1 MLYYTKTVRQTLD
14 ELQSSELGL
23 AISEAEERLRLN
35 GLNSIRVSS
44 EPLWR
49 KIIEPFANLSM
60 IILIVAAA
68 ISIFRHTILDAIII
82 TTIVLVS
89 AVIYYVQRFSTERIL
104 RSLRKHE
111 EQKVDVLRDEKNITI
126 SSTLLVPGDI
136 MTLREG
142 EKVPADARIMT
153 ARSLRVDEAQ
163 LTGESVPVDK
173 QTAEIS
179 GEKEVYEQTNMLF
192 QGSFVVSG
200 EALAIVVATGNETEF
215 GRLAQL
221 TKDIPADSPV
231 QQKIDKAISQI
242 IAAIAGIA
250 IVVFLLSLYRG
261 TTIADSLQF
270 VLALSVSAVPEDL
283 PIAVSIIL
291 VLGMRR
297 MARKK
302 ALVRTMR
309 SIESIGVI
317 TTIATDK
324 TGTLTKN
331 QLTVQ
336 DTWHYQNS
344 HSRLSHTMARA
355 ANQSTHNHGDPLDNA
370 FLQCAETKNIQ
381 PSHHQP
387 LLSLPFDQEF
397 SMSGNLWHNGA
408 EYDLAVKGAP
418 EHVLLRCDLTENE
431 HEQATAQLHKFTG
444 NGYRVIAVAHT
455 TLKKPITEFSELHKK
470 DKLTFDGFVAVADV
484 LRPEARSAIQTA
496 LQAGVSVRMITGDH
510 FETAYHIARE
520 LGMVYSRDQVFDARH
535 MNVMSDEQL
544 EKIIDTIRVFSR
556 VTPDHKYRILALL
569 KKHNITAMTGDG
581 VNDVPALTNA
591 HVGVAMGSGAQI
603 AKDAGDI
610 ILINDNFKGIVD
622 AMREGR
628 IIIANIRRMLVY
640 LLATNTGEVLT
651 TIAALVVGLPIPLVP
666 VQILWV
672 NLVTDTAM
680 VIPLG
685 LEPGE
690 RSTMRRRPGKPD
702 APLLDKFLISRIIL
716 IAVTMAALT
725 LSLYAFYTHWHGAAY
740 GRTIA
745 FTALVVM
752 QWASAIGL
760 RSDDEPL
767 FARLRVFNGKFYTG
781 LAIAASLQLLAIFTP
796 FGVVLHISPVALS
809 DLAITGLAALIIP
822 ITAIEIHKY
831 IGRRF
836 LGRSQTIKNRQHSEL
851 AKANPL

>member
-23 AISEAEERLRLN
+23 AISEAEERLRLK
-35 GLNSIRVSS
+35 GPNSIRVSS
-44 EPLWR
+44 ESIWR
-49 KIIEPFANLSM
+49 KIIEPFANPSM
-60 IILIVAAA
+60 VILIAAAA
-68 ISIFRHTILDAIII
+68 ISIFRHTILDAVIIS
-82 TTIVLVS
+82 TIILVS

-111 EQKVDVLRDEKNITI
+111 EQRVDVLRDEKNITI
-126 SSTLLVPGDI
+126 SSTLLVPGDV

-142 EKVPADARIMT
+142 DKVPADARIIT
-153 ARSLRVDEAQ
+153 GRGLRIDEAQ
-163 LTGESVPVDK
+163 LTGESIPVDK
-173 QTAEIS
+173 QTVELS

-200 EALAIVVATGNETEF
+200 EAIAVVIATGNETEF

-221 TKDIPADSPV
+221 TKDTPADSPV
-231 QQKIDKAISQI
+231 QQKIDKVISQI
-242 IAAIAGIA
+242 ITAIAGIA

-297 MARKK
+297 MAHKK

-331 QLTVQ
+331 QLTIQ
-336 DTWHYQNS
+336 DVWHYQNS
-344 HSRLSHTMARA
+344 HSRLSHTIARA
-355 ANQSTHNHGDPLDNA
+355 ANQSTHNHGDPLDAA
-370 FLQCAETKNIQ
+370 FLQYAEAKNIS

-387 LLSLPFDQEF
+387 LLSLPFDQEVA
-397 SMSGNLWHNGA
+397 MSGNLWHNGA
-408 EYDLAVKGAP
+408 EYDLAIKGAP
-418 EHVLLRCDLTENE
+418 EHVLLHCDLTESE
-431 HEQATAQLHKFTG
+431 HEQASMQLHKFTG
-444 NGYRVIAVAHT
+444 NGYRVIAVAHV
-455 TLKKPITEFSELHKK
+455 TLKKPITEFSELHKR
-470 DKLTFDGFVAVADV
+470 DKLTLDGFVAVADV
-484 LRPEARSAIQTA
+484 LRPEAKSAIQTA
-496 LQAGVSVRMITGDH
+496 LRAGVSVRMITGDH
-510 FETAYHIARE
+510 FETAYHIARQ
-520 LGMVYSRDQVFDARH
+520 LGMVHLRDQVFDARH

-544 EKIIDTIRVFSR
+544 EGIIEGIRVFSR

-628 IIIANIRRMLVY
+628 TIIANIRRMLVY

-690 RSTMRRRPGKPD
+690 RSTMRRHPDRPD
-702 APLLDKFLISRIIL
+702 APLLDAFLISRIVL
-716 IAVTMAALT
+716 IAITMAALT
-725 LSLYAFYTHWHGAAY
+725 LSMYAFFMHWYGAAY

-752 QWASAIGL
+752 QWASAISL

-767 FARLRVFNGKFYTG
+767 FMRLRVFNGKFYTG
-781 LAIAASLQLLAIFTP
+781 LTIAATLQLFAIFTP
-796 FGVVLHISPVALS
+796 FGTVLHVSPVALP
-809 DLAITGLAALIIP
+809 DLAITSLIALVIP
-822 ITAIEIHKY
+822 IAVIEVHKY

-836 LGRSQTIKNRQHSEL
+836 LGRSQTAKNSRYGEFAHADSL
-851 AKANPL
+851 